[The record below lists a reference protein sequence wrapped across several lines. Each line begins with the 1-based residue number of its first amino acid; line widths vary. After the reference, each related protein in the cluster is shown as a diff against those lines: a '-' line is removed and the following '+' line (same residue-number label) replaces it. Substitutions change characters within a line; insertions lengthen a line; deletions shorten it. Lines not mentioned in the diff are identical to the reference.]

1 MRPVVVVVPGRI
13 ETQRVRAL
21 DEAKAKR
28 EGLPVEE
35 VTAAST
41 ATIPARRYGRPDEYA
56 DVVVFLASERA
67 SYVNGAMIRVDGGL
81 IPSI

>member
-1 MRPVVVVVPGRI
+1 MTVNVVVPGRI
-13 ETQRVRAL
+13 ETQRVRF

-28 EGLPVEE
+28 EGLRLK
-35 VTAAST
+35 VTAASI
-41 ATIPARRYGRPDEYA
+41 ATIPARRYGRPDLYA